1 MLEKKKRV
9 IEMQNKKAKHLNK
22 IHRKLNIAKHRF
34 SKLEDKTCGTPL
46 ECSIVTEI

>member
-34 SKLEDKTCGTPL
+34 SKLEDRPAEL
-46 ECSIVTEI
+46 PWNAV